1 MQAFLT
7 FVFSFESQNSGPVFP
22 VIKKE
27 QDLHVFMNNEN
38 SYNFQVPST
47 STAPSPIPTEIKE
60 EDIKEESSD
69 TEFDEYDE
77 NDSDF
82 NPSPSGRHSVS
93 SSVSTTNAS
102 VSSNGKRKRGRPAKP
117 LMKLA
122 PASHTLSKRERIEYE
137 RRRNNEASRVSRR
150 NKRNQELE
158 NEEYCRQL
166 EEEQE
171 RLLRVEARLETKKAL
186 INKLTWAFAMR

>member
-82 NPSPSGRHSVS
+82 NPSGRHSVS